1 MGRLPLNKKG
11 NTMTTA
17 IEEYKRKK
25 EFKRKKDKYFE
36 TAKAKNI
43 HLSKEELIK
52 IIAELEYES
61 DSSYCHDH
69 GFDWLNYINEPY
81 Y

>member
-1 MGRLPLNKKG
+1 M
-11 NTMTTA
+11 
-17 IEEYKRKK
+17 IETVTEYKIKK
-25 EFKRKKDKYFE
+25 EFERIKAKYFE

-61 DSSYCHDH
+61 DSTHCHDH
-69 GFDWLNYINEPY
+69 DYDHLTYIDEPY

>member
-1 MGRLPLNKKG
+1 
-11 NTMTTA
+11 MTT
-17 IEEYKRKK
+17 ENKRMKK
-25 EFKRKKDKYFE
+25 ELKRLKAKYFE
-36 TAKAKNI
+36 KAKAKNI

-61 DSSYCHDH
+61 DSTYCHDH
-69 GFDWLNYINEPY
+69 DFNHLVYIDEPY

>member
-1 MGRLPLNKKG
+1 M
-11 NTMTTA
+11 
-17 IEEYKRKK
+17 IETVTEYKIKK
-25 EFKRKKDKYFE
+25 EFERIKAKYFE

-52 IIAELEYES
+52 KIAELEYES
-61 DSSYCHDH
+61 DSTYCHDH
-69 GFDWLNYINEPY
+69 GYNDLFYIDEPY

>member
-1 MGRLPLNKKG
+1 VGRLPLNKKD
-11 NTMTTA
+11 NTMTAA
-17 IEEYKRKK
+17 IYNNKLTYK
-25 EFKRKKDKYFE
+25 EMKRIKDKYFE

-61 DSSYCHDH
+61 DSTHCHDH
-69 GFDWLNYINEPY
+69 GFDWLNYIDEPY
-81 Y
+81 

>member
-1 MGRLPLNKKG
+1 M
-11 NTMTTA
+11 
-17 IEEYKRKK
+17 KK
-25 EFKRKKDKYFE
+25 ELKRLKAKYFE

-61 DSSYCHDH
+61 DSTYCHDH
-69 GFDWLNYINEPY
+69 DYDHLTYIDEPY

>member
-1 MGRLPLNKKG
+1 MFDTVTENESQKEL
-11 NTMTTA
+11 
-17 IEEYKRKK
+17 KRIKA
-25 EFKRKKDKYFE
+25 KYFE

-52 IIAELEYES
+52 QIAELEYES
-61 DSSYCHDH
+61 DSAYCHDH
-69 GFDWLNYINEPY
+69 GYSRLDYIDESY

>member
-11 NTMTTA
+11 NTMTT
-17 IEEYKRKK
+17 ENERMKK
-25 EFKRKKDKYFE
+25 ELKRLKAKYFE
-36 TAKAKNI
+36 KAKAKNI

-61 DSSYCHDH
+61 DSTYCHDH
-69 GFDWLNYINEPY
+69 DFNHLVYIDEPY

>member
-1 MGRLPLNKKG
+1 M
-11 NTMTTA
+11 
-17 IEEYKRKK
+17 IETVTENESQK
-25 EFKRKKDKYFE
+25 ELKRKKDKYFE

-69 GFDWLNYINEPY
+69 GFNWLNYIDESY